1 MKDIILDFICIYI
14 FGYFIAW
21 AILVTPY
28 YYSRLCYFGVPTDPR
43 IAAAVAAITSWF
55 FILYA
60 IWDLCCRL
68 WDYLKRRR
76 AIRGLERMVIKKME
90 NGDVLGAEDLRE
102 VIQALRKK

>member
-1 MKDIILDFICIYI
+1 MKDIVLDFICVYI

-28 YYSRLCYFGVPTDPR
+28 YYSKVCYFGVPTDPR

-60 IWDLCCRL
+60 IWDSFYRL
-68 WDYLKRRR
+68 WDHLKRQRL
-76 AIRGLERMVIKKME
+76 IRGLERMVAKKLE
-90 NGDVLGAEDLRE
+90 NGDVLGAEELRE
-102 VIQALRKK
+102 VIQAIRNK